1 MLNGSPDYVSPK
13 QWQSRGKL
21 EAVLGHSIFVLD
33 EGDSSLPTIVL
44 LHGFPTSSWDWQPI
58 WSELAKNYRLIAL
71 DMLGFGFSDKPNSR
85 TYTIHGQADIVEALV
100 EIKGLKSFHLLAH
113 DYGDTVAQE
122 LLARQLEGAGAGI
135 WLSCCFLNGGLF
147 PETHRALLTQKLL
160 LSPLG
165 SYLNALTG
173 FAKFGRNFSSVFGL
187 QTKPSNQKL
196 EDFWWL
202 INVND
207 GKHVFHNAITY
218 IRDRLEHR
226 ERWVAAMQQSTI
238 PVAVI
243 NGSVDPV
250 SGAHMVARYKALN
263 CRLDYLA
270 ELPLIGHYPQVE
282 APNEVRVHYENFLG
296 SLLIDNSEGSN
307 G

>member
-58 WSELAKNYRLIAL
+58 WSELIKNYRLIAL

-100 EIKGLKSFHLLAH
+100 KTKGLTNFHVLAH

-122 LLARQLEGAGAGI
+122 LLARQLEGAGSGT
-135 WLSCCFLNGGLF
+135 WLSCCLLNGGLF

-165 SYLNALTG
+165 KFLNRLTG
-173 FAKFGRNFSSVFGL
+173 YSKFSKNFSSVFGP
-187 QTKPSNQKL
+187 QSKPSEQDL
-196 EDFWWL
+196 ENFWWL
-202 INVND
+202 INVNN
-207 GKHVFHNAITY
+207 GKHIFHNLITY
-218 IRDRLEHR
+218 MRDRIEHR
-226 ERWVAAMQQSTI
+226 ERWVSALQKSTI
-238 PVAVI
+238 PLAVI

-250 SGAHMVARYKALN
+250 SGAHMVARYKELN

-270 ELPLIGHYPQVE
+270 QLSVIGHYPQVE
-282 APNEVRVHYENFLG
+282 APKEVYSHYQHFID
-296 SLLIDNSEGSN
+296 LLD
-307 G
+307 

>member
-58 WSELAKNYRLIAL
+58 WSELTKNYRLIAL

-100 EIKGLKSFHLLAH
+100 KTKGLTNFHVLAH

-122 LLARQLEGAGAGI
+122 LLARQLEGAGSGT
-135 WLSCCFLNGGLF
+135 WLSCCLLNGGLF

-165 SYLNALTG
+165 KFLNRLTG
-173 FAKFGRNFSSVFGL
+173 YSKFSKNFSSVFGP
-187 QTKPSNQKL
+187 QSKPSEQDL
-196 EDFWWL
+196 ENFWWL
-202 INVND
+202 INVNN
-207 GKHVFHNAITY
+207 GKHIFHNLITY
-218 IRDRLEHR
+218 MRDRIEHR
-226 ERWVAAMQQSTI
+226 ERWVSALQKSTI
-238 PVAVI
+238 PLAVI

-250 SGAHMVARYKALN
+250 SGAHMVARYKELH

-270 ELPLIGHYPQVE
+270 QLSVIGHYPQVE
-282 APNEVRVHYENFLG
+282 APKEVYSHYQHFID
-296 SLLIDNSEGSN
+296 LLD
-307 G
+307 

>member
-100 EIKGLKSFHLLAH
+100 KTKGLTNFHVLAH

-122 LLARQLEGAGAGI
+122 LLARQLEGAGSGT
-135 WLSCCFLNGGLF
+135 WLSCCLLNGGLF

-165 SYLNALTG
+165 KFLNRLTG
-173 FAKFGRNFSSVFGL
+173 YSKFSKNFSSVFGP
-187 QTKPSNQKL
+187 QSKPSEQDL
-196 EDFWWL
+196 ENFWWL
-202 INVND
+202 INVNN
-207 GKHVFHNAITY
+207 GKHIFHNLITY
-218 IRDRLEHR
+218 MRDRIEHR
-226 ERWVAAMQQSTI
+226 ERWVSALQKSTI
-238 PVAVI
+238 PLAVI

-250 SGAHMVARYKALN
+250 SGAHMVARYKELN

-270 ELPLIGHYPQVE
+270 QLSVIGHYPQVE
-282 APNEVRVHYENFLG
+282 APKEVYSHYQHFIDFL
-296 SLLIDNSEGSN
+296 D
-307 G
+307 

>member
-58 WSELAKNYRLIAL
+58 WSELVKNYRLIAL

-100 EIKGLKSFHLLAH
+100 KTKGLTNFHVLAH

-122 LLARQLEGAGAGI
+122 LLARQLEGAGSGT
-135 WLSCCFLNGGLF
+135 WLSCCLLNGGLF

-165 SYLNALTG
+165 KFLNRLTG
-173 FAKFGRNFSSVFGL
+173 YSKFSKNFSSVFGP
-187 QTKPSNQKL
+187 QSKPSEQDL
-196 EDFWWL
+196 ENFWWL
-202 INVND
+202 INVNN
-207 GKHVFHNAITY
+207 GKHIFHNLITY
-218 IRDRLEHR
+218 MRDRIEHR
-226 ERWVAAMQQSTI
+226 ERWVSALQKSTI
-238 PVAVI
+238 PLAVI

-250 SGAHMVARYKALN
+250 SGAHMVARYKELN

-270 ELPLIGHYPQVE
+270 QLSVIGHYPQVE
-282 APNEVRVHYENFLG
+282 APKEVYSHYQHFID
-296 SLLIDNSEGSN
+296 LLD
-307 G
+307 

>member
-100 EIKGLKSFHLLAH
+100 KTKGLTNFHVLAH

-122 LLARQLEGAGAGI
+122 LLARQLEGAGSGT
-135 WLSCCFLNGGLF
+135 WLSCCLLNGGLF

-165 SYLNALTG
+165 KFLNRLSG
-173 FAKFGRNFSSVFGL
+173 YSKFSKNFSSVFGP
-187 QTKPSNQKL
+187 QSKPSEQDL
-196 EDFWWL
+196 ENFWWL
-202 INVND
+202 INVNN
-207 GKHVFHNAITY
+207 GKHIFHNLITY
-218 IRDRLEHR
+218 MRDRIEHR
-226 ERWVAAMQQSTI
+226 ERWVSALQKSTI
-238 PVAVI
+238 PLAVI

-250 SGAHMVARYKALN
+250 SGAHMVARYKELH

-270 ELPLIGHYPQVE
+270 QLSVIGHYPQVE
-282 APNEVRVHYENFLG
+282 APKEVYSHYQHFID
-296 SLLIDNSEGSN
+296 LLD
-307 G
+307 

>member
-100 EIKGLKSFHLLAH
+100 KTKGLTNFHVLAH

-122 LLARQLEGAGAGI
+122 LLARQLEGAGSGT
-135 WLSCCFLNGGLF
+135 WLSCCLLNGGLF

-165 SYLNALTG
+165 KFLNRLTG
-173 FAKFGRNFSSVFGL
+173 YSKFSKNFSSVFGPHS
-187 QTKPSNQKL
+187 KPSEQDL
-196 EDFWWL
+196 ENFWWL
-202 INVND
+202 INVNN
-207 GKHVFHNAITY
+207 GKHIFHNLITY
-218 IRDRLEHR
+218 MRDRIEHR
-226 ERWVAAMQQSTI
+226 ERWVSALQKSTI
-238 PVAVI
+238 PLAVI

-250 SGAHMVARYKALN
+250 SGAHMVARYKELN

-270 ELPLIGHYPQVE
+270 QLSVIGHYPQVE
-282 APNEVRVHYENFLG
+282 APKEVYSHYQHFID
-296 SLLIDNSEGSN
+296 LLD
-307 G
+307 